1 MCAHMMYTTLR
12 SFFLYFENSG
22 YHIKMTKSIF
32 CAVFIILT
40 LGLFDV
46 LPTFKILYCFR
57 CQNKWYLY
65 VFKLYSLTGLMA
77 NEIQGDMCGEVLPQ
91 VDCGAGS
98 CGALC
103 RQLKH
108 GTPHCVRASNGKLAC
123 YCVYPCPS

>member
-1 MCAHMMYTTLR
+1 
-12 SFFLYFENSG
+12 
-22 YHIKMTKSIF
+22 MTKSIF
-32 CAVFIILT
+32 CAVLIILT
-40 LGLFDV
+40 L
-46 LPTFKILYCFR
+46 
-57 CQNKWYLY
+57 
-65 VFKLYSLTGLMA
+65 GLMA

-123 YCVYPCPS
+123 YCVYPCTS

>member
-1 MCAHMMYTTLR
+1 MGDVDRWCLNLSRLR
-12 SFFLYFENSG
+12 
-22 YHIKMTKSIF
+22 K
-32 CAVFIILT
+32 
-40 LGLFDV
+40 
-46 LPTFKILYCFR
+46 R
-57 CQNKWYLY
+57 
-65 VFKLYSLTGLMA
+65 LMA

-123 YCVYPCPS
+123 YCVYPCTS

>member
-1 MCAHMMYTTLR
+1 MHL
-12 SFFLYFENSG
+12 
-22 YHIKMTKSIF
+22 KSDTF
-32 CAVFIILT
+32 RYRTII
-40 LGLFDV
+40 
-46 LPTFKILYCFR
+46 Y
-57 CQNKWYLY
+57 
-65 VFKLYSLTGLMA
+65 GLMA

-108 GTPHCVRASNGKLAC
+108 GTPHCVRASDGKLAC